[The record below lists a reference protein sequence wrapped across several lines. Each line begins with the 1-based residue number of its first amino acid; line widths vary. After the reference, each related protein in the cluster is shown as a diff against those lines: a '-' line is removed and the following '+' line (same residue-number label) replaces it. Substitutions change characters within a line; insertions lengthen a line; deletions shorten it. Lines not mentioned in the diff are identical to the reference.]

1 MVRWTD
7 TTSNDNPTQTP
18 DDGGGEAL
26 AALLTKAIAADT
38 VPGAAI
44 GHLVGL
50 LRGGLPLVM
59 ISIEDAHAIPA
70 RSIVDLYGAHVGRQV
85 VLHFEGGDRSKPIV
99 MGVLRN
105 NDAGLLPPP
114 AAPVQVETDG
124 ERLIV
129 VAKDQLVL
137 RCGNASITLTNEGKI
152 LIEGA
157 YVSSRA
163 SGVNRIR
170 GGSVHIN

>member
-1 MVRWTD
+1 VRWTD
-7 TTSNDNPTQTP
+7 TASDDNLTQTH

-59 ISIEDAHAIPA
+59 VSIEDAYALPA

-99 MGVLRN
+99 MGVLRS
-105 NDAGLLPPP
+105 DEAGLLPPP
-114 AAPVQVETDG
+114 AAQVHVETDG
-124 ERLIV
+124 ERLILT
-129 VAKDQLVL
+129 ANDQLVL
-137 RCGNASITLTNEGKI
+137 RCGNASITLTKEGKV

-157 YVSSRA
+157 YVSSHA
-163 SGVNRIR
+163 SGVNRVR
-170 GGSVHIN
+170 GGSVQVN

>member
-1 MVRWTD
+1 VVTWTD
-7 TTSNDNPTQTP
+7 AVRDDDPAQARD
-18 DDGGGEAL
+18 DDGGAAL
-26 AALLTKAIAADT
+26 AALLTKAIVADT

-59 ISIEDAHAIPA
+59 VSIEDAHAIPA

-105 NDAGLLPPP
+105 DDAGLLPPP
-114 AAPVQVETDG
+114 AAQVQVETDG
-124 ERLIV
+124 ERVIV

-137 RCGNASITLTNEGKI
+137 RCGGASITLTKEGKV

-157 YVSSRA
+157 YVSSHA

>member
-1 MVRWTD
+1 MVTWTD
-7 TTSNDNPTQTP
+7 PVKNDNPAQTP

-26 AALLTKAIAADT
+26 AALLTKAIVADT

-99 MGVLRN
+99 MGVLRGD
-105 NDAGLLPPP
+105 DAGPLAPP
-114 AAPVQVETDG
+114 AALVQVETDG
-124 ERLIV
+124 DRLIV
-129 VAKDQLVL
+129 VAKNQLVL
-137 RCGNASITLTNEGKI
+137 RCGNASITLTKEGKV

-157 YVSSRA
+157 YVSSHA
-163 SGVNRIR
+163 SGVNRVN